1 MNEIQEFKNKLKGL
15 LYSWVRGISIV
26 KMSVLFKAMY
36 RVNAIA
42 NKIPVVFFI
51 VKGKK
56 SNCKICTES
65 QEST

>member
-56 SNCKICTES
+56 K
-65 QEST
+65 QL